1 MMTSILRLA
10 FAAGATISL
19 SGIPIYP
26 GATLD
31 TERMKDVA
39 TQKLNH
45 SAAAYYTSDS
55 FEKVVAFYK
64 SQKGAALQPNFGKEN
79 SKTSKMAMVIIDDGM
94 VGIKWPVNVRT
105 KDGKYLTATG
115 IAIEK

>member
-1 MMTSILRLA
+1 MMTTILRIAL
-10 FAAGATISL
+10 AAGATISL

-31 TERMKDVA
+31 AERMKDVA

-45 SAAAYYTSDS
+45 SAAVYYTSDS

-64 SQKGAALQPNFGKEN
+64 SQKGATLQPTFGREN
-79 SKTSKMAMVIIDDGM
+79 SKNSKIATVFIDDGM
-94 VGIKWPVNVRT
+94 VGIKWPVNVRN
-105 KDGKYLTATG
+105 KDGKYVAATG
-115 IAIEK
+115 ISIEK

>member
-1 MMTSILRLA
+1 MMTAILRLA
-10 FAAGATISL
+10 FAAAAALSL

-31 TERMKDVA
+31 AERMKDVA
-39 TQKLNH
+39 AQKLNH

-64 SQKGAALQPNFGKEN
+64 SQKGAKLQPSFGGDDNKN
-79 SKTSKMAMVIIDDGM
+79 SKMAMVIIDEGM
-94 VGIKWPVNVRT
+94 VGVKWPVNVRN
-105 KDGKYLTATG
+105 KDGKYVTMTG
-115 IAIEK
+115 ISIEK